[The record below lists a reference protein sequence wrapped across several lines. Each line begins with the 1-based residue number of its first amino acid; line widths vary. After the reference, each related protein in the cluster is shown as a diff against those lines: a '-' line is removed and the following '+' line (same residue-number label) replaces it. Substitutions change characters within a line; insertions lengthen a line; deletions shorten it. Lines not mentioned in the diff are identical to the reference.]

1 MSLNNTFKNILSKNC
16 SLKIFGLGYV
26 GFPLAVR
33 LASLGFNIE
42 GIDSDKEKIENL
54 KNKSLEGFH
63 QNLRSN
69 FIETLQNRNFTPST
83 SPSKNDQPQ
92 IGIICVPTPIPDKNT
107 PSDVFVR
114 SAVEDFLTVANDGDV
129 IILESSLEIG
139 TTERISKIIES
150 KGFKIGKNFG
160 LCFCPE
166 RIDPLN
172 KKWNLENIPRIIYC
186 SDDVS
191 YQIAEII
198 YSHVNNSKL
207 VRVHSPKV
215 AEVVKSFENAFRLV
229 NISLVNELAILCD
242 KLKINVKDIVDAA
255 STKPFGFMPF
265 YSGAGV
271 GGHCIPKDPRFLLES
286 AKKTGTTFHLIE
298 NAIKINENIPKYIVD
313 SIEKTLVE
321 LKLEKSVLV
330 CGLSYKPNIDDM
342 RDSPGFRIATEF
354 HKKGFNV
361 VAYDPHFKPELL
373 NKYLK
378 ENHLTSLDFSVIM
391 NLDTNSLQN
400 FSCLCIV
407 QHHDKAKSQISE
419 IYKDSV
425 IPMIYDCQ
433 NNMKYDP
440 KSTSILKHFGS

>member
-1 MSLNNTFKNILSKNC
+1 MLSETLSDSQNKKTMIEV
-16 SLKIFGLGYV
+16 LGLGYI
-26 GFPLAVR
+26 GLPLAIR
-33 LASLGFNIE
+33 LAATGWKVTGMDINQDRVRRLERNNLMESELHLK
-42 GIDSDKEKIENL
+42 KEFLECRN
-54 KNKSLEGFH
+54 NKSLSF
-63 QNLRSN
+63 
-69 FIETLQNRNFTPST
+69 ST
-83 SPSKNDQPQ
+83 EPQKSTNSK
-92 IGIICVPTPIPDKNT
+92 IGIICVPTPIPKSDVK
-107 PSDVFVR
+107 SDVFVR
-114 SAVEDFLTVANDGDV
+114 AAVEKFLDTSNEGCV
-129 IILESSLEIG
+129 IIIESSIEVG
-139 TTERISKIIES
+139 TTDEMKKIIES
-150 KGFKIGKNFG
+150 KGFVIGENFG
-160 LCFCPE
+160 LAFCPE
-166 RIDPLN
+166 RIDPQN
-172 KKWNLENIPRIIYC
+172 KKWRLENIPRVIYC
-186 SDDVS
+186 SDDTTFK
-191 YQIAEII
+191 IAQNV
-198 YSHVNNSKL
+198 YSNVNNSNL
-207 VRVHSPKV
+207 IRVKSAKV
-215 AEVVKSFENAFRLV
+215 AEVVKSFENTFRLV
-229 NISLVNELAILCD
+229 NISLVNELAMLCD
-242 KLKINVKDIVDAA
+242 KLGINVTDVINAA
-255 STKPFGFMPF
+255 ATKPFGFVPF
-265 YSGAGV
+265 YTGAGA